1 MRSDRG
7 QRAGADPNT
16 FSRRKSKQSPKEAA
30 PTTTE
35 VSAAEVATEVVKD
48 EPAMTTT
55 KLEER
60 VASLEKLLE
69 ANQVAVKTEQ
79 EKPGAVEA
87 MVTHEAQLAERAAQ
101 QALHRYHVGDM
112 VDVDT
117 EDGLEIGAVVVGK
130 PESGDP
136 TEMRVKFDDGV
147 VDAQHPQHFFDGQ
160 RRHHGDDPFPRAHDT
175 SSFLKTASCLHPASN
190 H

>member
-35 VSAAEVATEVVKD
+35 VSAAEVATEVAKD

-69 ANQVAVKTEQ
+69 ANQVAVKKEAA
-79 EKPGAVEA
+79 PVGAP
-87 MVTHEAQLAERAAQ
+87 TAEEVA
-101 QALHRYHVGDM
+101 
-112 VDVDT
+112 
-117 EDGLEIGAVVVGK
+117 
-130 PESGDP
+130 P
-136 TEMRVKFDDGV
+136 
-147 VDAQHPQHFFDGQ
+147 VDAPVAEEA
-160 RRHHGDDPFPRAHDT
+160 PRF
-175 SSFLKTASCLHPASN
+175 SKGCQSRIS
-190 H
+190 